1 MLFVGGGA
9 NIGWKNDEAN
19 AIGANV
25 KQLDNYLLEYL
36 WDGTKVRPFGR
47 GGLQLG
53 FRLSDAVSL
62 LLEGNANILGDKYNS
77 KKADNPDWYFNALA
91 GLRINLGKT
100 KTTET
105 KDIYR
110 DVVVYDTIYKY
121 VEDKPIEVKKEMR
134 RDVFFTINS
143 YTISDN
149 EMRKVEEIAEYLKK
163 YPEAKVVV
171 SGYADK
177 GTGNARINARLAAQR
192 ADIVVK
198 TLKEQFGIDESRIT
212 YDSYGDKVQ
221 PFEENDLNRVS
232 ICIAN

>member
-1 MLFVGGGA
+1 MTL
-9 NIGWKNDEAN
+9 
-19 AIGANV
+19 
-25 KQLDNYLLEYL
+25 
-36 WDGTKVRPFGR
+36 
-47 GGLQLG
+47 
-53 FRLSDAVSL
+53 
-62 LLEGNANILGDKYNS
+62 
-77 KKADNPDWYFNALA
+77 
-91 GLRINLGKT
+91 
-100 KTTET
+100 
-105 KDIYR
+105 
-110 DVVVYDTIYKY
+110 
-121 VEDKPIEVKKEMR
+121 KKEMR